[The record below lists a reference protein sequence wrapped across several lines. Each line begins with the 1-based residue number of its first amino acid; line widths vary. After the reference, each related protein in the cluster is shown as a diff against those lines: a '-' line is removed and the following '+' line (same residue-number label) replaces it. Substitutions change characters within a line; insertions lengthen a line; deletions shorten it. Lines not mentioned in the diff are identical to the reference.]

1 MANNAKKV
9 SFTSARG
16 TAVYPYLQPGRPD
29 TPFDANGGHYKVQV
43 KVSADDAKP
52 LMDMAR
58 EAAQEEFGKK
68 ASSASMPWKADETD
82 GGILF
87 TIKSRYQPRYCDAS
101 GKLIAEAQV
110 PAIYGGSTLKC
121 AGKIF
126 PYEVGGRTGVS
137 LQLSAIQIIDLA
149 ETTAGVSFDAE
160 EGAFLADEAA
170 AAGGDAQAYNF

>member
-29 TPFDANGGHYKVQV
+29 TQFDANGGHYKVQL

-68 ASSASMPWKADETD
+68 ASSASMPWKAEKLTV
-82 GGILF
+82 
-87 TIKSRYQPRYCDAS
+87 AS
-101 GKLIAEAQV
+101 CSPSKAAISHAIAMRLASLL
-110 PAIYGGSTLKC
+110 PKHKC
-121 AGKIF
+121 
-126 PYEVGGRTGVS
+126 
-137 LQLSAIQIIDLA
+137 QLSTVARH
-149 ETTAGVSFDAE
+149 
-160 EGAFLADEAA
+160 
-170 AAGGDAQAYNF
+170 